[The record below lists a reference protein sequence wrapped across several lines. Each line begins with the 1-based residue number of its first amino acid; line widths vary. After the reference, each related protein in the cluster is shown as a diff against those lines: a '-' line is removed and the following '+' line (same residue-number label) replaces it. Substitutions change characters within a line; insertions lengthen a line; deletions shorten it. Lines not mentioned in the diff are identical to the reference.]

1 VPKHAI
7 LLVVVEVVVVA
18 RWNKHL
24 GTNRRGREIGWY
36 WCDFLRI
43 TVAKYAVDID
53 RKPTQSAIDESA
65 PHPDTE
71 ESGEPIDTTRPEDAT
86 HGDDRLN
93 RLAFAF
99 CYGFGL
105 IEHPALA

>member
-1 VPKHAI
+1 MPKHAI
-7 LLVVVEVVVVA
+7 LLVVVEVVVVVA

-24 GTNRRGREIGWY
+24 RANRRGREIGWY

-53 RKPTQSAIDESA
+53 RKPIQSAIDESA

-71 ESGEPIDTTRPEDAT
+71 ESGSQLTPP
-86 HGDDRLN
+86 
-93 RLAFAF
+93 
-99 CYGFGL
+99 GL
-105 IEHPALA
+105 RMQHTVMIG